1 VAEIHHFAHGAF
13 NPIAAYLLAFI
24 GSLLGLVCTARAR
37 ATRQRSRRAR
47 WLVLASIAIGG
58 AGIWLMHFMAMLGFS
73 VPASPLR
80 YDPYLTMSSLA
91 LSVLTVGGGLFI
103 VGFGRRRWLRILGGG
118 IVTGLG
124 VVAMH
129 YTGMLAM
136 RVYGNI
142 SYDPRLVLA
151 SIGVAVVAATVALWF
166 TVTVGS
172 WTRITMAAMVMALAV
187 CGMHYTG
194 MAALHVRLH
203 ESGVHH
209 VQGVSPM
216 QLLVPIVLIS
226 SAALIGMAFSGLKA
240 MTEEEFS
247 APPAPPSTG
256 GRHSETPFTVALRP
270 GSETF

>member
-1 VAEIHHFAHGAF
+1 MAEIHHFAHGAF
-13 NPIAAYLLAFI
+13 NPVAAFLLSFI

-37 ATRQRSRRAR
+37 ATRQRARRAR

-58 AGIWLMHFMAMLGFS
+58 AGIWLMHFMAILGFA

-80 YDPYLTMSSLA
+80 FDPYLTMASLA
-91 LSVLTVGGGLFI
+91 LSVVTVGGGLFI
-103 VGFGRRRWLRILGGG
+103 VGFGRRRVLRVLGGG
-118 IVTGLG
+118 LLTGLG
-124 VVAMH
+124 VVGMH

-136 RVYGNI
+136 RVYGVI
-142 SYDPRLVLA
+142 SYNPRLVFA

-172 WTRITMAAMVMALAV
+172 WSRIAVASLVMALAV

-194 MAALHVRLH
+194 MAAIQVRLH
-203 ESGVHH
+203 ESGIHH
-209 VQGVSPM
+209 VQGVNPM
-216 QLLVPIVLIS
+216 QLLVPIVLIT

-240 MTEEEFS
+240 MTEEEFA
-247 APPAPPSTG
+247 APPPSSAG

-270 GSETF
+270 GGETL